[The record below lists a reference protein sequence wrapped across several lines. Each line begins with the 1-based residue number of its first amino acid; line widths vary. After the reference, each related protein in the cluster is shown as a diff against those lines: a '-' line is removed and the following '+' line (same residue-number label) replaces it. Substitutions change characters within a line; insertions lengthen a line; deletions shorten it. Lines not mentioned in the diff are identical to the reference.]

1 MPTKRCLVVDL
12 GVMPYGRALELQER
26 LAEARKAGA
35 APDVLLL
42 CEHPHVITLGR
53 NGRREHLRVSDRLLS
68 QMGVEFH
75 PTNRG
80 GDITYHGPG
89 QVVGYPVIHVGEIRR
104 DVVWYIRQLEEVLIR
119 ASADFGVS
127 ARREAG
133 LTGVWVDAPGRGPE
147 KLAAIGVHFSRW
159 VSTHGFAYNVS
170 TDLRYFDLIVPC
182 GIADRGVTS
191 LERILKRPVEPCE
204 FRTRV
209 TRRFAEAFGY
219 EIEPATLDQ
228 LEERLASAAIPAG
241 SPASRG

>member
-1 MPTKRCLVVDL
+1 MKRCLVVDL
-12 GVMPYGRALELQER
+12 GVMAYGRALELQQR

-53 NGRREHLRVSDRLLS
+53 NGRREHLRAPDRLLS

-89 QVVGYPVIHVGEIRR
+89 QVVGYPIVHVGEIRR
-104 DVVWYIRQLEEVLIR
+104 DVVWYVRQLEEILIR
-119 ASADFGVS
+119 TSADFGVA
-127 ARREAG
+127 ARRETG

-170 TDLRYFDLIVPC
+170 TDLHYFDLIVPC

-191 LERILKRPVEPCE
+191 LERILRRPVEPAA
-204 FRTRV
+204 FRPQV
-209 TRRFAEAFGY
+209 ARRFGEAFGF
-219 EIEPATLDQ
+219 EMEPATLDQ
-228 LEERLASAAIPAG
+228 LEEQLEPSEIPTG
-241 SPASRG
+241 LPASRG